1 MMRGRC
7 WGVALGCIWLCG
19 GCAGPSARLPELD
32 ALAVSDERRRQ
43 QVAQMRDYYDHVS
56 RVDNVGFRIA
66 VANSAACGERV
77 TARLGL
83 TAVTV
88 QSLPRK
94 FRSYAREVLAVSRT
108 KPTAIAVAAGS
119 PAAAAGIEPGDEIL
133 AFNNEPVPPT
143 GITSWIDDRLKR
155 NGTRPV
161 TILVRRDGSDRT
173 TVLSPVIGCDVPI
186 RFTVKA
192 EPNAYADSEA
202 IVIQSGLL
210 RLLHSDADLAT
221 IIGHELA
228 HVTMG
233 HQQRKIQNTLLGK
246 VGGAVID
253 GGFILGGIYTGGAFS
268 RELGR
273 AGALAYSVEFE
284 READYVGAYY
294 AAHAGY
300 DISGTAEVWR
310 AMALEQPESIRFA
323 DTHPTSPARFV
334 QMQAVIAEIADK
346 KRRAVPLEPDM
357 ERHPSRATAGTDIS
371 Y

>member
-1 MMRGRC
+1 MRGRR
-7 WGVALGCIWLCG
+7 WGAALGCIWLCG
-19 GCAGPSARLPELD
+19 GCAGPAARLPELD
-32 ALAVSDERRRQ
+32 AIAIADERHRQ
-43 QVAQMRDYYDHVS
+43 QVAQMRDYYDHVV
-56 RVDNVGFRIA
+56 RVDNVSFRIA

-88 QSLPRK
+88 QSLPQK
-94 FRSYAREVLAVSRT
+94 FRSYAREALAVSWTR
-108 KPTAIAVAAGS
+108 PTVIAVATGS
-119 PAAAAGIEPGDEIL
+119 PAAAAGIKPGDEIF
-133 AFNNEPVPPT
+133 AFNNDPLPSS
-143 GITSWIDDRLKR
+143 GIKSWIDDRLKR
-155 NGTRPV
+155 NGTRPLTV
-161 TILVRRDGSDRT
+161 ALLRDGSDRT
-173 TVLSPVIGCDVPI
+173 TVLHPVIGCDVPV

-192 EPNAYADSEA
+192 DPNAYADSKT

-210 RLLHSDADLAT
+210 RLIRSDADLAT
-221 IIGHELA
+221 IIGHEFA

-233 HQQRKIQNTLLGK
+233 HHHRKIQNTLLGQL
-246 VGGAVID
+246 GGAVID

-294 AAHAGY
+294 AARAGY

-310 AMALEQPESIRFA
+310 AMALEQPAAIRFA
-323 DTHPTSPARFV
+323 RTHPTSPVRFV

-346 KRRAVPLEPDM
+346 KRRDATLEPEM
-357 ERHPSRATAGTDIS
+357 KLRPYRTTVGADIS